1 MAAPG
6 STPQGRPRLPAL
18 ALPMLLT
25 GLPLRSQAS
34 EVPLGLNLPTAER
47 LEGGQLA
54 LRFTHRFTEAAR
66 GHSRDLYGLDGGNFP
81 GLGLDLGLGAV
92 RGLDAQVYRTAD
104 DKTLV
109 LALQQ
114 QLLDRPRFRMAVRAE
129 RFDETIPRTT
139 YAFGAVGLTGV
150 ALQLPAE
157 LLLGPVTFSLVP
169 TWLSRTTSLDRSL
182 LTAGL
187 GLRWRF
193 LGNQALLL
201 EAYPR
206 PSRLDAATHEAGFAF
221 GYRIST
227 RGHRFTL
234 LATNL
239 QGTTAHQVL
248 GGDYAGGPRPPSQWA
263 LGFNLVRL
271 F

>member
-1 MAAPG
+1 MATRETALH
-6 STPQGRPRLPAL
+6 SAWRLPAFLLVLL
-18 ALPMLLT
+18 A
-25 GLPLRSQAS
+25 GLRLRSQAS

-81 GLGLDLGLGAV
+81 GLGLDLGIGAV
-92 RGLDAQVYRTAD
+92 PGLDAQVYRTAD

-114 QLLDRPRFRMAVRAE
+114 QVADRPRFRMAVRAE
-129 RFDETIPRTT
+129 RFDETIPRAT
-139 YAFGAVGLTGV
+139 YTFGTVGLTGV
-150 ALQLPAE
+150 AIQVPTE
-157 LLLGPVTFSLVP
+157 LLLGQITLSLVP
-169 TWLSRTTSLDRSL
+169 TWLSRTTSRARSL
-182 LTAGL
+182 STAGL
-187 GLRWRF
+187 GLRWR
-193 LGNQALLL
+193 LAGNQSLLL

-206 PSRLDAATHEAGFAF
+206 PPHLDAAAYEPGFAL
-221 GYRIST
+221 GYRFST
-227 RGHRFTL
+227 RGHWFTL
-234 LATNL
+234 LATNV

-248 GGDYAGGPRPPSQWA
+248 GGDYAAGPRPPGRWA
-263 LGFNLVRL
+263 LGFNLVRM